1 MPEQPEKPKKKLGP
15 YRQWL
20 TYSDELLRLR
30 VRAVCDHLFAGDI
43 KRFAEQFNMPA
54 HRVKRI
60 FKGDVT
66 VTVKVVAE
74 ILTKSSV
81 RAEWLLWGN
90 GSMVDHGNPT
100 DEKPGTLILPDK
112 LQSSFLPAE
121 PLQMQPISKECEVSQ
136 FIPLERRHSRKKS
149 QFSVATDN
157 FAGVAEALH
166 ECRVNN
172 QPVLFFI
179 GPDAITAGAGILV
192 REMLDKQYVTA
203 VATTGAGLA
212 LDLVMAD
219 QNTDLNR
226 VARLAAKQGVG
237 YGEAVGRWGFNPK
250 DGDLD
255 RSLFHKAHTLGVP
268 AMALVEIGEIP
279 NHLCPEVRGAEV
291 GAAIGAATYADFLL
305 FVSTIFEMRMQR
317 GGMIIITGDVHH
329 RAANLL
335 LQAYH
340 AWSID
345 DMPRTT
351 TIVTIDTRSK
361 IKTDTECEDSRLRGR
376 IDHVLPGLYRGTVHT
391 LIKHCDAVFSGKT
404 LHDIKQS

>member
-1 MPEQPEKPKKKLGP
+1 
-15 YRQWL
+15 
-20 TYSDELLRLR
+20 
-30 VRAVCDHLFAGDI
+30 LFAGDI

-81 RAEWLLWGN
+81 RAEWLLWGH
-90 GSMVDHGNPT
+90 GSMVDHGDPT

-121 PLQMQPISKECEVSQ
+121 PLQMQPISKERKVSQ
-136 FIPLERRHSRKKS
+136 FSPLERRHSKSKS
-149 QFSVATDN
+149 QFAIPTDN
-157 FAGVAEALH
+157 FVGVAAALH
-166 ECRVNN
+166 ACRVNN
-172 QPVLFFI
+172 RPVLFFI
-179 GPDAITAGAGILV
+179 GPDAITAGAGTLV
-192 REMLDKQYVTA
+192 SEMLEKKYVTA

-212 LDLVMAD
+212 EDLYMAD
-219 QNTDLNR
+219 QMTDLNR
-226 VARLAAKQGVG
+226 VAKLAAKQGIG

-255 RSLFHKAHTLGVP
+255 RSLFYRAHTLGVP

-279 NHLCPEVRGAEV
+279 HHLCPEVRGAEV

-305 FVSTIFEMRMQR
+305 FIATVAEMRAQN
-317 GGMIIITGDVHH
+317 GGMIIITGDAHH

-340 AWSID
+340 SD
-345 DMPRTT
+345 DDGSLPEAT

-361 IKTDTECEDSRLRGR
+361 TRTDVECEVSRLRGR
-376 IDHVLPGLYRGTVHT
+376 IDHILPGLYRGTVHK
-391 LIKHCDAVFSGKT
+391 LIEHCDAVFSGKT

>member
-1 MPEQPEKPKKKLGP
+1 
-15 YRQWL
+15 
-20 TYSDELLRLR
+20 
-30 VRAVCDHLFAGDI
+30 
-43 KRFAEQFNMPA
+43 MPA

-90 GSMVDHGNPT
+90 GSMVDHGNPI

-203 VATTGAGLA
+203 IATTGAGLA
-212 LDLVMAD
+212 LDLVVAD

-317 GGMIIITGDVHH
+317 GGMIIITGDVHY